1 MENFIKE
8 MNEAGK
14 KDKPKEKDVTF
25 LMSKEDGNW
34 VISNSSSATQEI
46 FSDMTNAINEVNN
59 NLESYMY

>member
-1 MENFIKE
+1 MENFTKE

-14 KDKPKEKDVTF
+14 KDKLKEKDVTF

-34 VISNSSSATQEI
+34 VISNSSSATKEI